1 MLIPDIV
8 LYTDEFLSRQF
19 SERLASELQ
28 TRGLSLHA
36 LSTEAGIP
44 VQRLSE
50 LCSGT
55 SVVTLSEA
63 VRVALSLCCT
73 LDFLL
78 GLSAL

>member
-1 MLIPDIV
+1 MLIPDIA

-28 TRGLSLHA
+28 TRGISIHS
-36 LSTEAGIP
+36 LSTETGIP
-44 VQRLSE
+44 AQRLSE

-55 SVVTLSEA
+55 AIITLSEA
-63 VRVALSLCCT
+63 ARVSLSLCCT

-78 GLSAL
+78 GLSAP